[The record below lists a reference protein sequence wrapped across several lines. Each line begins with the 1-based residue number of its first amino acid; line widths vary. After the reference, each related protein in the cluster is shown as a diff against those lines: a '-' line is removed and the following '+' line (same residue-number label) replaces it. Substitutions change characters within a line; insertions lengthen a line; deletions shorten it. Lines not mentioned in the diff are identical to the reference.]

1 MASLKSALICISV
14 GLVTACGGSSS
25 EPRIAGS
32 PAAIAKTGDNQL
44 ADPGTAVTVPPSVKV
59 TDSVGTPVSGATVV
73 FSVGDGLGTVTGAT
87 PITNSAG
94 VAAVGSWKLG
104 PQPGVTNTLL
114 VTVGNIAETFT
125 ATTTGTNP
133 CTLQVAYTIGTT
145 ANGELSTA
153 DCLDSGGYY
162 TDYFQTA
169 VPSAGGYLF
178 GETSTAVDAYLILYD
193 RNGVPIG
200 VNDDDFY
207 THAQDSRLKAL
218 LPPATFVLA
227 ASSYDPKAVG
237 TYNLTSTPTSTSI
250 DNCEDDFIMR
260 GVTVAETLTA
270 TDCVNSGFY
279 SDDLYIFLA
288 AGQSVTVTMSS
299 TDFDA
304 FLEMYS
310 LSGTTVTTVASND
323 NKDSTTTDAQ
333 VTFTATTS
341 DFYLIAPTT
350 KVSGALGAYT
360 LVVQ

>member
-1 MASLKSALICISV
+1 
-14 GLVTACGGSSS
+14 
-25 EPRIAGS
+25 
-32 PAAIAKTGDNQL
+32 
-44 ADPGTAVTVPPSVKV
+44 
-59 TDSVGTPVSGATVV
+59 VGTPVSGATVV
-73 FSVGDGLGTVTGAT
+73 FSVGDGGGTVTGGI
-87 PITNSAG
+87 PVTNSSG
-94 VAAVGSWKLG
+94 VATVGSWKLG
-104 PQPGVTNTLL
+104 TQPGSTNTLL
-114 VTVGNIAETFT
+114 VSVGNIAETFT

-133 CTLQVAYTIGTT
+133 CAVQVAYTVGST

-153 DCLDSGGYY
+153 DCLDSGYY
-162 TDYFQTA
+162 TDFFQTT
-169 VPSAGGYLF
+169 VSPAGGYLF
-178 GETSTAVDAYLILYD
+178 GETSTVIDSYLILYD
-193 RNGVPIG
+193 HNGVPIG

-218 LPPATFVLA
+218 LPAATFTLA
-227 ASSYDPKAVG
+227 ASSYDAQDVG
-237 TYNLTSTPTSTSI
+237 TYSLTSTPTSSSI

-310 LSGTTVTTVASND
+310 LSGTTVTVVASND

-341 DFYLIAPTT
+341 AFYLIAPTT